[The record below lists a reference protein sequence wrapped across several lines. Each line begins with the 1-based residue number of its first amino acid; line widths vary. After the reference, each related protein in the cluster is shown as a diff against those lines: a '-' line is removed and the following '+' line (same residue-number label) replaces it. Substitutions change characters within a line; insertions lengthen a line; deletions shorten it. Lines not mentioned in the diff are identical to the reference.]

1 MEVFAWS
8 GRVVREITAGVI
20 FACYLHQASQ
30 DRQAGP
36 PINVVML
43 SDYSELHYRAE
54 AQGESAVF

>member
-1 MEVFAWS
+1 MVRAGGERNYSWS
-8 GRVVREITAGVI
+8 HICMLFTPAPGD
-20 FACYLHQASQ
+20 QASQ